1 MHPSR
6 PERHF
11 DGIERDRFPSESIV
25 AAIHWCFRSFPAA
38 RGCTGR
44 RSTHGSRFLRSTP
57 HDVQAPCRG
66 PRSPICA
73 GAPAAVSSQPGR
85 HRGPTPIRNRTT
97 PARSSQGGRIP
108 VPILTWQM
116 QQRGESA
123 GAFDKRTHCGPAQPD
138 DQTSFPMPWRF
149 AISDFVWPR
158 ADGDVIGDES
168 GAELLR
174 SRPRLAQCSSGAQAR
189 HQLSIQRSTSFD
201 AEGLLDRFV
210 GNAHRLVV
218 REVDRQAVGDL
229 CRAHALAHR
238 RSALRALL
246 RPFHDANGPTTS
258 PFSSRITPESLSCTY
273 SREVRVQRVWLPWVA
288 LPQDRLSIAQL
299 MCGTRAC
306 RRGWQRCGGVLARS
320 STVIA
325 PIWSA
330 ISRMLIPFARSRAIS
345 SRSVKVRYLEGIA
358 ASIGSVGDAYDNAL
372 AESTIWV
379 VQDRGSIEE
388 KPVPERPARDH
399 RRCRV
404 RHDGMGRLVQP
415 TPPPTAPWTTSHQT
429 NSRRSTTVK
438 NRLSARRCCKRRSGK
453 KPGTVH

>member
-1 MHPSR
+1 MRIDSSS
-6 PERHF
+6 
-11 DGIERDRFPSESIV
+11 GKSI
-25 AAIHWCFRSFPAA
+25 
-38 RGCTGR
+38 GR
-44 RSTHGSRFLRSTP
+44 RL
-57 HDVQAPCRG
+57 A
-66 PRSPICA
+66 ICA
-73 GAPAAVSSQPGR
+73 GLMRWPIVGPLSVACCVPSTMRTGRQP
-85 HRGPTPIRNRTT
+85 HRFR
-97 PARSSQGGRIP
+97 
-108 VPILTWQM
+108 
-116 QQRGESA
+116 RG
-123 GAFDKRTHCGPAQPD
+123 
-138 DQTSFPMPWRF
+138 
-149 AISDFVWPR
+149 
-158 ADGDVIGDES
+158 
-168 GAELLR
+168 
-174 SRPRLAQCSSGAQAR
+174 SRPRALP
-189 HQLSIQRSTSFD
+189 
-201 AEGLLDRFV
+201 
-210 GNAHRLVV
+210 V
-218 REVDRQAVGDL
+218 RTLE
-229 CRAHALAHR
+229 
-238 RSALRALL
+238 
-246 RPFHDANGPTTS
+246 
-258 PFSSRITPESLSCTY
+258 
-273 SREVRVQRVWLPWVA
+273 EVRVQRVWLPWVA